1 MTEEEYEQYQLQVEE
16 LKRVLYSYDTQ
27 GPEEENPFGIY
38 Y

>member
-16 LKRVLYSYDTQ
+16 VKRLLYSSNNL
-27 GPEEENPFGIY
+27 GPEEENAFGIY